1 MHLCECRGRINSL
14 LQLTYVQLAILFHLH
29 SLQEGFYQLTAI
41 DITSLLSVFVTIYLV
56 WLSWEEQI
64 FMSRKVKQ
72 LLVRI
77 KNKNA

>member
-14 LQLTYVQLAILFHLH
+14 LQLPYVQLAILFHLP

-41 DITSLLSVFVTIYLV
+41 DIASLISVFVTIYLA

-64 FMSRKVKQ
+64 FMQRKVKQ